1 MNPRGNPPALATGV
15 ACAVGAGLVWGLVF
29 VAPLMLA
36 DYPAAALSIGRYL
49 AFGLIALP
57 LAILQRREL
66 ARLARA
72 DWLEALR
79 LALVGNLMYYASLA
93 AAIQLAGG
101 ALPTLII
108 GTLPLVISIVSNL
121 GTRELPWRSLG
132 WALALIA
139 AGLLCV
145 HVREWPVASEA
156 LSSSALET
164 STDPVPGLLLA
175 LLALVCWTW
184 YPIRNARW
192 LKTRGVVSAS
202 AWATAQGLATL
213 PLAMAAAL
221 LSLAWLNG
229 DQTVHA
235 NRYDWPLGP
244 RPADFLAAMF
254 AMGLLASW
262 LGTWLWNRAA
272 ERLPTALSGQLI
284 VFETIA
290 ALVYVFVLRGQAPD
304 AITLLGIALLL
315 IGVLAG
321 IRAVVSR

>member
-1 MNPRGNPPALATGV
+1 MTAGGNAQTLAAGVVCAL
-15 ACAVGAGLVWGLVF
+15 GAGLVWGLVF

-57 LAILQRREL
+57 LAVLQRRSL
-66 ARLARA
+66 ARLTRA
-72 DWLEALR
+72 DWLEALC
-79 LALVGNLMYYASLA
+79 LALVGHLIYYASLA

-101 ALPTLII
+101 TLPTLII
-108 GTLPLVISIVSNL
+108 GTLPLVISVVSNL
-121 GTRELPWRSLG
+121 GTRELPWRSLSL
-132 WALALIA
+132 ALALIA

-145 HVREWPVASEA
+145 HLHEWGLAADA
-156 LSSSALET
+156 LSGR
-164 STDPVPGLLLA
+164 STDPTTEGLLGLSLA
-175 LLALVCWTW
+175 VLALVCWTW

-192 LKTRGVVSAS
+192 LRHRAVVSAS

-213 PLAMAAAL
+213 PLAIVAAL
-221 LSLAWLNG
+221 ASLAWLQSGSAPQAAGYN
-229 DQTVHA
+229 
-235 NRYDWPLGP
+235 WPLGP
-244 RPADFLAAMF
+244 RPWEFMAAML

-290 ALVYVFVLRGQAPD
+290 ALIYVFMLRGQVPEAT
-304 AITLLGIALLL
+304 TLLGIALLL
-315 IGVLAG
+315 AGVLAG

>member
-1 MNPRGNPPALATGV
+1 MNPGNKPPALAAGV
-15 ACAVGAGLVWGLVF
+15 MCAVGAGLVWGLVF

-57 LAILQRREL
+57 LAVLQRREL

-72 DWLEALR
+72 DWLEARR

-108 GTLPLVISIVSNL
+108 GTLPLVISVVSNL

-139 AGLLCV
+139 TGLLCV
-145 HVREWPVASEA
+145 HGREWPVASEA
-156 LSSSALET
+156 LSNSTSAA
-164 STDPVPGLLLA
+164 STDPVLGLLLA
-175 LLALVCWTW
+175 LLALACWTW

-192 LKTRGVVSAS
+192 LRHRGVVSAS
-202 AWATAQGLATL
+202 AWVT
-213 PLAMAAAL
+213 AAL
-221 LSLAWLNG
+221 LSLAWLHG